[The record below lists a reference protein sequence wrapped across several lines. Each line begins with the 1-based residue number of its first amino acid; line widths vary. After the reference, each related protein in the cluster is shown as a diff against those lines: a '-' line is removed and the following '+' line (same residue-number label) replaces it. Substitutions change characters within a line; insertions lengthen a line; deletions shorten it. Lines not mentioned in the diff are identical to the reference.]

1 MKRIQCSLALALA
14 LAVALLG
21 LGLMPTVQPAVAQ
34 SSGTTITSAV
44 LSVYQQ
50 YSPNLGEPTPATTVR
65 VHRITAPWAELDVN
79 WTNFAGAFDP
89 TVITSLQADS
99 TGWHTAT
106 VTSLVQSWVDNPSQ
120 NYGLLLEQGAT
131 LYNNYTSSE
140 GAPATNLPK
149 LDVCYTRNAGP
160 ETCFT
165 IQRGVGLSQ
174 VNDAY
179 IWSGVPD
186 YNGGDIEV
194 LYTGLFTNAQGS
206 GEKYS
211 LLRFEMR
218 TPTAVQLQSLS
229 ARSSVSP
236 ELALAAVGMVS
247 VAGVAV
253 LRRRIR

>member
-1 MKRIQCSLALALA
+1 MKRIRFSLV
-14 LAVALLG
+14 LAVTMALLG
-21 LGLMPTVQPAVAQ
+21 LGLLRAAQPADAQ
-34 SSGTTITSAV
+34 GSGTTITSAV

-50 YSPNLGEPTPATTVR
+50 YSPNLGDPTPATTVR
-65 VHRITAPWAELDVN
+65 VHRIITPWVESTVTWAS
-79 WTNFAGAFDP
+79 FGGGFDP
-89 TVITSLQADS
+89 AVITTLQADS

-106 VTSLVQSWVDNPSQ
+106 VTSLVQDWVNNPSQ

-131 LYNNYTSSE
+131 PYNNFTSSE
-140 GAPATNLPK
+140 GAVATNFPK
-149 LDVCYTRNAGP
+149 LDVCYRRGAGP

-179 IWSGVPD
+179 VWAGVPD

-194 LYTGLFTNAQGS
+194 VYTGLFTNAQGS

-211 LLRFEMR
+211 LFRFEMR
-218 TPTAVQLQSLS
+218 TPTAIQLQSLS

-236 ELALAAVGMVS
+236 ELAMAAVGMVS
-247 VAGVAV
+247 VAGLV
-253 LRRRIR
+253 LVRRRIR